1 MKYSPVPSM
10 ILGYSY
16 GICFRGC
23 IRRPKHP
30 PPPQELAFPTFDIW
44 LALGI
49 CPLWSKILK

>member
-1 MKYSPVPSM
+1 MKYSLVPSM

-30 PPPQELAFPTFDIW
+30 PPPQELAFPTFDIC